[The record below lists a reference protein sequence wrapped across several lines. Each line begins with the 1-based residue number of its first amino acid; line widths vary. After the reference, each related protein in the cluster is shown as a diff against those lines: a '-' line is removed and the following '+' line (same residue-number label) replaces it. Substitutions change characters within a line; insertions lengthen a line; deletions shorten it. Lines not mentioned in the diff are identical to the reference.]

1 MDWFQAVFLALIQGL
16 TEFLPVSSSA
26 HLILPS
32 QLLGWEDQGIAF
44 DVAVHLGTLMAV
56 VLYFRK
62 DVTSITLGSLQAFS
76 QSPEQRKK
84 NEPLIMGLA
93 VVIGTIPAVIMG
105 GLFHDFISGELRTA
119 WVIACTTIIFG
130 VLLWAADSR
139 GTRTLKQ
146 HEMTLKFAL
155 VIGCAQ
161 AIALIPGTSRSGIT
175 ITAALFLGFDRTS
188 SARFSMLLSI
198 PLILA
203 AGLLETL
210 KLIKVDGPVQWDMIF
225 LGTLVSGGSA
235 YLCIHYFLRL
245 LDRIGML
252 PFVIY
257 RLFLGGFLM
266 LFIGLA

>member
-32 QLLGWEDQGIAF
+32 QILGWKDQGIAF
-44 DVAVHLGTLMAV
+44 DVAVHLGTLIAVMFYFRTDVSSITRGSFQAV
-56 VLYFRK
+56 VQQK
-62 DVTSITLGSLQAFS
+62 SNAAF
-76 QSPEQRKK
+76 
-84 NEPLIMGLA
+84 LMGLA
-93 VVIGTIPAVIMG
+93 VVVGTIPAVIMG
-105 GLFHDFISGELRTA
+105 GLFHDFISEELRSA
-119 WVIACTTIIFG
+119 WIIACTTMVFG
-130 VLLWAADSR
+130 LLLWASDNYGR
-139 GTRTLKQ
+139 RVLQQ

-155 VIGCAQ
+155 IIGCAQ

-203 AGLLETL
+203 AGLLETFTL
-210 KLIKVDGPVQWDMIF
+210 LKVDGPVQWDMIL
-225 LGTLVSGGSA
+225 LGTLVSGISA
-235 YLCIHYFLRL
+235 YLCIHYFLQL

-252 PFVIY
+252 PFVLY
-257 RLFLGGFLM
+257 RLLLGAFLIF
-266 LFIGLA
+266 FISLG